1 MALSKLL
8 FSKTTKKLFKKLIIS
23 WLVLFVALTPLV
35 QPTFAQTNSEKN
47 SQQNTLALVVDDRT
61 EKTVTP
67 RTVTP
72 PSTATESG
80 KVLQF
85 GWLPDVPCVDPTGI
99 VCGDGIVGGIIEEAF
114 NYIMS
119 AMQSLLTRIF
129 GIILKIVLEIL
140 GFNIIQLLAGC
151 GSAIPGITDLFGQIP
166 TSAGTLAANSG
177 ANIFTIADIGIS
189 GVYQAVPDNGPI
201 TTIAN
206 TVKRDILGIETANAQ
221 GVGTNSLGPGILG
234 IWSGIRNV
242 TMILMVLV
250 LVTIGFMVMLRKKL
264 DPRTVVTATN
274 SLPKIGFA
282 LLLIFFSFAISGLF
296 IDLIYIMVGLV
307 RGMMD
312 GDVLGLTSSFGGEVI
327 WFPIFTALSFSTV
340 LDWGTFFCLPF
351 LAPLTI
357 PFLFGVL
364 IFEFFMRLLFIILAF
379 YIFWILIKNFALMIV
394 FTIFSPVFFLLGALP
409 GYEGVTV
416 GWFKR
421 MLMYALIFPIILIF
435 IYLSLQLLA
444 QSSAFSG
451 FSDEI
456 SAPPPVDSE
465 VLNISYLIAFGILFF
480 ATKVPQFLEKM
491 FKIDGTDIRGGLGPS
506 IFMAPVSAPAKAAQ
520 YYGQAQKMGT
530 AALSLTPTLIAKT
543 QPGTFAGRMADR
555 VHNVARVVGGDT
567 KRLSSDGSGSK
578 TYTRSSEE
586 IRQHQFTSGLA
597 QDAQHIS
604 GTNMRTVSGEK
615 AAKHGM
621 AGSEDQMSGRTEGGV
636 NTVNVESTGPRNP
649 SEAKVASNEYK
660 DLSAKLADQVR
671 RGEISD
677 EQQKQALNEFLKK
690 IRK

>member
-1 MALSKLL
+1 MALSK
-8 FSKTTKKLFKKLIIS
+8 FSFNKNIRTLFKKIVIYWFVLLIS
-23 WLVLFVALTPLV
+23 LVSLA
-35 QPTFAQTNSEKN
+35 QPAFAQTTFEK
-47 SQQNTLALVVDDRT
+47 SSRSDKLALIRDESPKPQDQSNPIT
-61 EKTVTP
+61 TP
-67 RTVTP
+67 
-72 PSTATESG
+72 SDSADEG
-80 KVLQF
+80 KVLACP
-85 GWLPDVPCVDPTGI
+85 WNPADCVPDVDLPDIPGLPSVS
-99 VCGDGIVGGIIEEAF
+99 GIISEAF
-114 NYIMS
+114 RFIMS
-119 AMQSLLTRIF
+119 QMKTLLTKMF
-129 GIILKIVLEIL
+129 AVAFNIVLEIL

-151 GSAIPGITDLFGQIP
+151 GSAIPGVTDLFGQIP
-166 TSAGTLAANSG
+166 TTAGSIAASSG

-234 IWSGIRNV
+234 IWSSVRNV

-312 GDVLGLTSSFGGEVI
+312 GDLLGLTTNFGGEII
-327 WFPIFTALSFSTV
+327 WFPIFTVLSFSTV

-351 LAPLTI
+351 LGPITI

-364 IFEFFMRLLFIILAF
+364 IFEFFMRLLFLILAF

-480 ATKVPQFLEKM
+480 ASKVPQFLEKM

-543 QPGTFAGRMADR
+543 QPGTFAGRLADR
-555 VHNVARVVGGDT
+555 AHNVARVIGGDT
-567 KRLSSDGSGSK
+567 RRQSSDGSGSK
-578 TYTRSSEE
+578 TYTRTAEE
-586 IRQHQFTSGLA
+586 YRKNLFTNKIETDAKKKEDMGMVRASAEAARVHGLPEQA
-597 QDAQHIS
+597 DQ
-604 GTNMRTVSGEK
+604 
-615 AAKHGM
+615 M
-621 AGSEDQMSGRTEGGV
+621 AGPTGGDTIT
-636 NTVNVESTGPRNP
+636 TVNVEPTGPRNQ
-649 SEAKVASNEYK
+649 SDAKQRSTEYK
-660 DLSAKLADQVR
+660 ELLTKLDAQGATDAEKTEALKKLAEKL
-671 RGEISD
+671 G
-677 EQQKQALNEFLKK
+677 K
-690 IRK
+690 